1 MAIYSNKMSDRLILF
16 MKNVKMYT
24 IYGIPNCDTVKKTL
38 NWLESHQ
45 VKYDFHDYKKLGI
58 DKEKLQTWCKQVG
71 WETILN
77 KKSAT
82 WRELGADVQ
91 VTIQTEAKA
100 IQVMMANTS
109 IIKRPVIE
117 KNGKLLVVGFNEKQY
132 GELF

>member
-1 MAIYSNKMSDRLILF
+1 
-16 MKNVKMYT
+16 MYT

-91 VTIQTEAKA
+91 ATIQTEAKA